1 MTLAQNGNFGQIF
14 GLKNDH
20 LVEKN
25 LFFGISRRT
34 YDMNYAELFALG
46 LSGMHQN

>member
-1 MTLAQNGNFGQIF
+1 MTLAQNGNFDQNF
-14 GLKNDH
+14 GLQNDH
-20 LVEKN
+20 LVEIY
-25 LFFGISRRT
+25 FSGISRRT